1 MRQPRCEV
9 GVVLCSKCLYYTDL
23 KGRERGV
30 SGITGYPVTSCSG
43 FHNFSR
49 YGALRLRVHVLSE

>member
-23 KGRERGV
+23 KGGERRV

-49 YGALRLRVHVLSE
+49 YVALSLHVVLLE